1 MVIYNHIFYVIFL
14 TSLTPLRRLS
24 IISYVTEVNKH
35 VSPCAMCTL
44 YTRDAGQTRGVLSHA
59 PGLDAGDL
67 IMQPNHSARG
77 MPGTPTDPLAL

>member
-1 MVIYNHIFYVIFL
+1 
-14 TSLTPLRRLS
+14 
-24 IISYVTEVNKH
+24 
-35 VSPCAMCTL
+35 MCTL

-77 MPGTPTDPLAL
+77 MPGTPTDRLAPS

>member
-1 MVIYNHIFYVIFL
+1 
-14 TSLTPLRRLS
+14 
-24 IISYVTEVNKH
+24 
-35 VSPCAMCTL
+35 MCTL

-77 MPGTPTDPLAL
+77 MQGTPTDPLALAPLASQADRQCRESCD